1 MELRQILEGYFS
13 KVIPQGLFVVKLRFR
28 SELVK
33 MTWLA
38 PLGILLSIVLII
50 YFSIKGYSILF
61 MGPLCSVLVILTNQ
75 MDVFSALISAPNSY
89 MMGLAQFIANFF
101 MVFLLGSILAK
112 YMEASGAA
120 RSIAEFVLKLT
131 GTENP
136 YSMLLAIFLICSL
149 LTFGGVSLF
158 VVLFAI
164 IPLSRPL
171 FKQMNISWSLIA
183 IPIELGILTFTMTM
197 LPGSPSIQ
205 NVIPTTTLG
214 TTLTAGPLLGL
225 VGTVV
230 VITFGLWYMKREL
243 DKSIRKG
250 EVYEF
255 QDIDSITGVYEEGR
269 LPHIGVSLAPLLLLI
284 AIIFIGSFLKIH
296 NIIILALVA
305 SILFSAI
312 VLGSYT
318 KGQKEV
324 INAGAQGAISPIFFT
339 AAAVGFGSV
348 INAAPGFKVISDLI
362 LHIPG
367 NPLIS
372 LSIVTSL
379 MSIITGS
386 SSGSLGIIMQGFA
399 KSYLDMGIIPDVL
412 HRIAAMSSG
421 PLSLMPHSGVVLT
434 FFALTGLNHKNSY
447 KHIFISTVVGSFLA
461 MLVALVL
468 AIVIY

>member
-1 MELRQILEGYFS
+1 
-13 KVIPQGLFVVKLRFR
+13 
-28 SELVK
+28 

-38 PLGILLSIVLII
+38 PLGILLAIILII
-50 YFSIKGYSILF
+50 YLAIKGYSILF
-61 MGPLCSVLVILTNQ
+61 IAPLCSVVVILTNH
-75 MDVFSALISAPNSY
+75 MDLFSALISAPNSY

-101 MVFLLGSILAK
+101 LVFLLGSILAK

-120 RSIAEFVLKLT
+120 RSIAKSVLKIT
-131 GTENP
+131 GTEKP
-136 YSMLLAIFLICSL
+136 YSILIAIFLICSI

-164 IPLSRPL
+164 VPLSRPL
-171 FKQMNISWSLIA
+171 FKHMNISWSLIA

-214 TTLTAGPLLGL
+214 TALTAAPLLGL
-225 VGTVV
+225 VGTIVV
-230 VITFGLWYMKREL
+230 VSFGLWYMKREL

-250 EVYEF
+250 EEYEVKAT
-255 QDIDSITGVYEEGR
+255 IITIEVCEDDNI
-269 LPHIGVSLAPLLLLI
+269 PNIGVSLAPLLLLI
-284 AIIFIGSFLKIH
+284 AVILFGSIFKIQ
-296 NIIILALVA
+296 NIIVLALVT
-305 SILFSAI
+305 SLLFSSVI
-312 VLGSYT
+312 LGRYT
-318 KGQKEV
+318 MSQREI
-324 INAGAQGAISPIFFT
+324 INSGALGAISPIFFT
-339 AAAVGFGSV
+339 ASAVGFGSV
-348 INAAPGFKVISDLI
+348 ISAAPGFKLISDLI

-399 KSYLDMGIIPDVL
+399 KLYLDMGISPDVL
-412 HRIAAMSSG
+412 HRIATMSSG
-421 PLSLMPHSGVVLT
+421 PLSIMPHSGVVLT
-434 FFALTGLNHKNSY
+434 FFALTGLNHKDSY
-447 KHIFISTVVGSFLA
+447 RHIFMTVVVGSFLA
-461 MLVALVL
+461 MLVALAL

>member
-1 MELRQILEGYFS
+1 
-13 KVIPQGLFVVKLRFR
+13 
-28 SELVK
+28 

-38 PLGILLSIVLII
+38 PLGILLAIVLII
-50 YFSIKGYSILF
+50 YLAIKEYSILF
-61 MGPLCSVLVILTNQ
+61 IGPLCSVLVILTSQ
-75 MDVFSALISAPNSY
+75 MDLFPALISAPNSY

-101 MVFLLGSILAK
+101 VVFLLGSILAK

-120 RSIAEFVLKLT
+120 RSIAKFVLKIT
-131 GTENP
+131 GTEKP
-136 YSMLLAIFLICSL
+136 YSMLIAIFLICSI

-171 FKQMNISWSLIA
+171 FKQMNISWSLIT

-205 NVIPTTTLG
+205 NVIPTITLG
-214 TTLTAGPLLGL
+214 TTLTAAPLLGL
-225 VGTVV
+225 VGTIV

-243 DKSIRKG
+243 DKSISKG
-250 EVYEF
+250 EKYE
-255 QDIDSITGVYEEGR
+255 QHNADSTTEVCEEDKI
-269 LPHIGVSLAPLLLLI
+269 PNIGVSLAPLLLLI
-284 AIIFIGSFLKIH
+284 AIIFIGSIFKIQ
-296 NIIILALVA
+296 NIIVLALV
-305 SILFSAI
+305 STLLFSAV
-312 VLGSYT
+312 VLRSYT
-318 KGQKEV
+318 RSHKEI
-324 INAGAQGAISPIFFT
+324 INAGAQGAISPVFFT
-339 AAAVGFGSV
+339 AAAVGFGTV
-348 INAAPGFKVISDLI
+348 ISAAPGFKAISDLI

-399 KSYLDMGIIPDVL
+399 KVYLDMGISPDVL

-447 KHIFISTVVGSFLA
+447 KHIFMTAVVGSFLA
-461 MLVALVL
+461 LLVVLCL